1 MHKENCTVSFV
12 MSEPVLNMN
21 NVIYNSGSYKCLS
34 HQAVQLCSPL
44 FGGLKERYRNSHV
57 TLKVDPNKQH
67 ELANNVVISAS
78 AGAVSLF
85 LLSLALVAMSYC

>member
-1 MHKENCTVSFV
+1 
-12 MSEPVLNMN
+12 MSITP
-21 NVIYNSGSYKCLS
+21 SGSAL
-34 HQAVQLCSPL
+34 QPL
-44 FGGLKERYRNSHV
+44 TSGLKERYGNIHV

-67 ELANNVVISAS
+67 ELANNVLISAS